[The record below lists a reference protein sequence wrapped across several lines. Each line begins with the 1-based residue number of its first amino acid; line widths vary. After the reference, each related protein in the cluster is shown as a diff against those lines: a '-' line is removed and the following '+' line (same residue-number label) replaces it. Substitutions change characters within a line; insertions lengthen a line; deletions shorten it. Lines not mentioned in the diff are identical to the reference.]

1 MTDCSTAT
9 DSAATG
15 QHSAAGVRER
25 EVARLRTRLMG
36 YAAKFLWNPHDAE
49 EVVQDAFKEA
59 VKTGLAVCDERV
71 LPWLFRTVGNLCRN
85 LRRKKR
91 PEALAEWVEPSTGTT
106 PGGEMQRAEE
116 LERLRAAVRDLPEQ
130 QRTALVLRTM
140 ERMEY
145 AQVAEIMELSVAAV
159 RTHVHLAR
167 RRLADVLG
175 KETNGGSENRP

>member
-9 DSAATG
+9 DSAAPG
-15 QHSAAGVRER
+15 QHPAAGSRER
-25 EVARLRTRLMG
+25 EIARLRARLMG
-36 YAAKFLWNPHDAE
+36 YAAKFLWNRHDAE

-59 VKTGLAVCDERV
+59 VKSGLAVCDERV
-71 LPWLFRTVGNLCRN
+71 LPWMFRTVGNLCRN
-85 LRRKKR
+85 LRRKRR
-91 PEALAEWVEPSTGTT
+91 PEALAEWIEPSTAST
-106 PGGEMQRAEE
+106 PGGAMQRAEE
-116 LERLRAAVRDLPEQ
+116 LERLRAAVEELPEQ

-167 RRLADVLG
+167 RRLAEALG
-175 KETNGGSENRP
+175 RETNGESENRP

>member
-9 DSAATG
+9 NSAATG
-15 QHSAAGVRER
+15 RHSAAGGRER
-25 EVARLRTRLMG
+25 EVARLRARLMG
-36 YAAKFLWNPHDAE
+36 YAAKFLWNRHDAE

-59 VKTGLAVCDERV
+59 VKAGLAISEERA
-71 LPWLFRTVGNLCRN
+71 LPWMFRTVGNLCRN

-91 PEALAEWVEPSTGTT
+91 PEVLAEWVEPSTAST
-106 PGGEMQRAEE
+106 PGSAIQRAEE
-116 LERLRAAVRDLPEQ
+116 LERLRAAVEELPEQ
-130 QRTALVLRTM
+130 QRTAIVLRTM

-167 RRLADVLG
+167 RRLAEVLG
-175 KETNGGSENRP
+175 RETDGGSENRP